1 MKNEL
6 AKHAPCI
13 GAPVSALGV
22 LPQQRLDTHLGTED
36 GFSLAEHSDL
46 LLEC

>member
-22 LPQQRLDTHLGTED
+22 PQQRLDTHLGTED